1 MRHLHVILMP
11 LLILSLIGSGSALAW
26 TSACCPPE
34 QGQAMSHEMDLSM
47 NAMDSVSP
55 TTDANTME
63 TTVSMSMADCEGNG
77 EATGM
82 CCLGGVMGPPSISF
96 TVSAVDNVALPVFP
110 TRRIQQSP
118 SGLFR
123 PPKV

>member
-1 MRHLHVILMP
+1 MMDLR
-11 LLILSLIGSGSALAW
+11 
-26 TSACCPPE
+26 PE

-77 EATGM
+77 
-82 CCLGGVMGPPSISF
+82 
-96 TVSAVDNVALPVFP
+96 
-110 TRRIQQSP
+110 
-118 SGLFR
+118 
-123 PPKV
+123 